1 MEEVYDMND
10 IVLKVNNV
18 TKKYKNIDVLN
29 NISMTIKK
37 GQIYG
42 LIGLNGAGKSTL
54 IRAIT
59 GLLTPDSG
67 SIELFGEHESGKIEE
82 GRRRIGAIIET
93 PALYEN
99 KTVYDNMYI
108 NRIQKGIPG
117 EECVE
122 RLLDTVGLIDVKNK
136 KVKALSLGSKQRLG
150 IAMALLGEPEFVI
163 LDEPINGLD
172 PIKIIE
178 VRELL
183 KKLNAEY
190 GVTMLIS
197 SHILGELYHIANNYG
212 IIHKG
217 RLLEEI
223 TLDEL
228 NDRCK
233 KFVHIKVDNAA
244 SAAVVIS
251 EKLKTSNFSIL
262 QDNIINLYDYIEQTG
277 KVTEVLVREGI
288 TVEQIMPMG
297 EDLEGY
303 FSKVI
308 EETENV

>member
-29 NISMTIKK
+29 NISMEIKK

-67 SIELFGEHESGKIEE
+67 SIELFGEHEKNKIEE

-288 TVEQIMPMG
+288 KVEQIMPMG